1 MGVRETPC
9 LEWGAGVHDLVVSEL
24 QDSGRRILQSR
35 RGSIIRSWLLVCM
48 GDDAVDGEKIGLT
61 VPEGSEGYGEKNDQA
76 SDERVGLSAAFTPA
90 SMK

>member
-35 RGSIIRSWLLVCM
+35 RGSIIRSWLLACM
-48 GDDAVDGEKIGLT
+48 GMM
-61 VPEGSEGYGEKNDQA
+61 
-76 SDERVGLSAAFTPA
+76 R
-90 SMK
+90 SMVRKLG